1 MYGKI
6 VFGTDGGHAAA
17 LAGEVAATVARATSS
32 RFLAVTGY
40 TSAVGAQ
47 ERVDAALDAAE
58 AAGMRRA
65 RMTAIARAGRPGD
78 VLAEVAEEQDA
89 GLIVLAR
96 GESPDAGAAP
106 LSDLGRWMLKNTPCD
121 LLLVTGH
128 RRDAH
133 APYGRIV
140 IASDGSATAD
150 RAARKGFDLARAIV
164 AEVTLVFVG
173 HPSTGELVM
182 QDTIDVYGMGIET
195 RVVIRQG
202 DPSTEILSV
211 ARESDA
217 DLLVIGNK
225 GLAGARGLLL
235 SSVPEKVI
243 LGAERD
249 TLLCRTVT
257 QVGADLPPG
266 QGGVIER
273 RGERFAAY
281 VDDGGQLHLMSA
293 RCTHLGCTV
302 DWNPGESTFDCPCHG
317 SRFGPTGEVVNGP
330 ASRPLPPA

>member
-6 VFGTDGGHAAA
+6 VFGTDGGPAAA
-17 LAGEVAATVARATSS
+17 KAGEVAATVARATSS
-32 RFLAVTGY
+32 RFLAVTGF

-65 RMTAIARAGRPGD
+65 RMTAIARPGRPGD

-96 GESPDAGAAP
+96 GEGGAEGSAP

-121 LLLVTGH
+121 LLLVSG
-128 RRDAH
+128 RRADAH
-133 APYGRIV
+133 EPYGRIV

-150 RAARKGFDLARAIV
+150 RAARKGFDLARAVV

-195 RVVIRQG
+195 QVVVRQG
-202 DPSTEILSV
+202 DPSTEILAV
-211 ARESDA
+211 ARESGA
-217 DLLVIGNK
+217 DLLVVGNK

-235 SSVPEKVI
+235 SSVPEKAI
-243 LGAERD
+243 LGAECD

-257 QVGADLPPG
+257 QVVADLPPG

-273 RGERFAAY
+273 RGERFAAF

-330 ASRPLPPA
+330 AARPLPPA

>member
-6 VFGTDGGHAAA
+6 VFGTDGSRSAAR
-17 LAGEVAATVARATSS
+17 AGEVAATVARASES

-40 TSAVGAQ
+40 ASAVGAD
-47 ERVDAALDAAE
+47 ERVAAALDAAE
-58 AAGMRRA
+58 TAGLRRA
-65 RMTAIARAGRPGD
+65 RMKAIARPGRPGD
-78 VLAEVAEEQDA
+78 VLVEVAEEQDV

-96 GESPDAGAAP
+96 GEGEPGEATP

-121 LLLVTGH
+121 LLLVTGA
-128 RRDAH
+128 RDPH
-133 APYGRIV
+133 GPYGRIM

-173 HPSTGELVM
+173 HPATGELVM
-182 QDTIDVYGMGIET
+182 QDTIQVYGMGIET
-195 RVVIRQG
+195 QVLIRQG
-202 DPSTEILSV
+202 DPSTEILAA
-211 ARESDA
+211 AREIDA
-217 DLLVIGNK
+217 DLVVVGNK

-243 LGAERD
+243 LGADRD
-249 TLLCRTVT
+249 TMLCRTVT
-257 QVGADLPPG
+257 QLVADLPPG

-273 RGERFAAY
+273 RGEKFAAY
-281 VDDGGQLHLMSA
+281 VDDAGELHLMSA

-317 SRFGPTGEVVNGP
+317 SRYAPTGEVINGP
-330 ASRPLPPA
+330 AARSLPPA

>member
-6 VFGTDGGHAAA
+6 VFGTDGSRSAAR
-17 LAGEVAATVARATSS
+17 AGEVAATVARASES

-40 TSAVGAQ
+40 ASAVGAD
-47 ERVDAALDAAE
+47 ERVAAALDAAE
-58 AAGMRRA
+58 TAGLRRA
-65 RMTAIARAGRPGD
+65 RMKAIARPGRPGD
-78 VLAEVAEEQDA
+78 VLVEVAEEQDA

-96 GESPDAGAAP
+96 GEGEPDEAPP

-121 LLLVTGH
+121 LLLVTGA
-128 RRDAH
+128 RDPH
-133 APYGRIV
+133 GPYGRIM

-173 HPSTGELVM
+173 HPATGELVM
-182 QDTIDVYGMGIET
+182 QDTIQVYGMGIET
-195 RVVIRQG
+195 QVLIRQG
-202 DPSTEILSV
+202 DPSTEILAA
-211 ARESDA
+211 AREIDA
-217 DLLVIGNK
+217 DLVVVGNK

-243 LGAERD
+243 LGADRD
-249 TLLCRTVT
+249 TMLCRTVT
-257 QVGADLPPG
+257 QLVADLPPG

-273 RGERFAAY
+273 RGEKFAAY
-281 VDDGGQLHLMSA
+281 VDDAGELHLMSA

-317 SRFGPTGEVVNGP
+317 SRYAPTGEVINGP
-330 ASRPLPPA
+330 AARSLPPA

>member
-6 VFGTDGGHAAA
+6 VFGTDGSPAAA
-17 LAGEVAATVARATSS
+17 RAGEVAATIARASSS
-32 RFLAVTGY
+32 RFVAVTGY
-40 TSAVGAQ
+40 ASAVGAE
-47 ERVDAALDAAE
+47 ERVAAALDAAE
-58 AAGMRRA
+58 AAGMRRP
-65 RMTAIARAGRPGD
+65 RMSGITRPGRPGD
-78 VLAEVAEEQDA
+78 VLVDVAEEQDA
-89 GLIVLAR
+89 GLIALAR
-96 GESPDAGAAP
+96 GGSGDEAAP

-133 APYGRIV
+133 APYGRIM

-150 RAARKGFDLARAIV
+150 RAARKGFDLARAVV

-173 HPSTGELVM
+173 HPATGELVM
-182 QDTIDVYGMGIET
+182 QDSIDVYGMGIET
-195 RVVIRQG
+195 QVLLRQG
-202 DPSTEILSV
+202 DPATEILAA
-211 ARESDA
+211 AREVDA
-217 DLLVIGNK
+217 DLVVVGNK
-225 GLAGARGLLL
+225 GLAGARGVLL

-243 LGAERD
+243 LGADRD
-249 TLLCRTVT
+249 TMLCRTVT
-257 QVGADLPPG
+257 QLVADLPPG

-273 RGERFAAY
+273 RGEKFAAY
-281 VDDGGQLHLMSA
+281 VDESGALSLMSA

-330 ASRPLPPA
+330 AARALPPA